1 MAGPGVTAEAPSLNV
16 DPSEVEKF
24 AAHADTWWDPEGP
37 GRPLHEIN
45 DCRLGFVAERCN
57 LGQSHVVDVGC
68 GGGILTEALARRARH
83 VTGIDATEAL
93 VAVARTHAAQSGLA
107 IHYETLTAEALAVRQ
122 PASFDVVTCMELL
135 EHVPDPARLMTGL
148 AALLKPGGSLFLST
162 INRSL
167 RAYLEVIVGA
177 EYLLGLLPRGT
188 HDYRQFI
195 RPAEIARV
203 LRATGLE
210 VVAVMGMRYQPLR
223 RRAVLVS
230 SPEVNFLIHARRD

>member
-1 MAGPGVTAEAPSLNV
+1 MSSSASPLNV
-16 DPSEVEKF
+16 DPAEVAKF

-45 DCRLGFVAERCN
+45 DCRLGFVANRCN
-57 LGQSHVVDVGC
+57 LAQSDVVDVGC
-68 GGGILTEALARRARH
+68 GGGILSEALARRARH

-93 VAVARTHAAQSGLA
+93 VVAARAHAAQSGLA
-107 IHYETLTAEALAVRQ
+107 VHYETLTAEALAARQ
-122 PASFDVVTCMELL
+122 PASFDVVTCMELV
-135 EHVPDPARLMTGL
+135 EHVPDPERLIASL
-148 AALLKPGGSLFLST
+148 SALLRPGGSLFLST

-188 HDYRQFI
+188 HDYGQFM
-195 RPAEIARV
+195 RPAEVARL
-203 LRATGLE
+203 LRAAGLE
-210 VVAVMGMRYQPLR
+210 VMAVSGMRYQPLR
-223 RRAVLVS
+223 RRAVLVA

>member
-1 MAGPGVTAEAPSLNV
+1 MIATSSPLNV
-16 DPSEVEKF
+16 DPAEVAKF

-57 LGQSHVVDVGC
+57 LSQANVVDVGC
-68 GGGILTEALARRARH
+68 GGGILTEALARRARE

-93 VAVARTHAAQSGLA
+93 IDAARTHAAQSGLG

-135 EHVPDPARLMTGL
+135 EHVPDPERLIASL
-148 AALLKPGGSLFLST
+148 ADLLKPGGSLFLST

-167 RAYLEVIVGA
+167 RAYLEVIIGA

-195 RPAEIARV
+195 RPAEVARL
-203 LRATGLE
+203 LRAVGLE
-210 VVAVMGMRYQPLR
+210 VVAVAGMRYQPLR
-223 RRAVLVS
+223 RRAVLIA
-230 SPEVNFLIHARRD
+230 SPEVNFLIHARRA